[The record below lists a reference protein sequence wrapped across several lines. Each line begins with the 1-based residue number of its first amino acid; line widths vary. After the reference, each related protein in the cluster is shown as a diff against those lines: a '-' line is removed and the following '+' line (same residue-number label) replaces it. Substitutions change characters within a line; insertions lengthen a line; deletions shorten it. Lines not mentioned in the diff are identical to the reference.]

1 MVRIAVSAL
10 HNGPPELAV
19 QLPVSGTLTR
29 RLPDP
34 NGWQVWI
41 VELDWPVRFHIPLDA
56 HPGDASLTVEFDEH
70 GPFLWVRAVAVAGG
84 SESLQG
90 VRQLRVHLAYV
101 LNPEEVDDLSSPYIG
116 AVGEA
121 YIDDVTVAAGPEP
134 PAPGA
139 DAEARIDTE
148 IGTANETSGTSG
160 AGDLPEAGSTLGY
173 DEVDGDLEVW
183 VSQLAAVAAAAPEV
197 IPDLISDAE
206 QAPGYVLN
214 GASATYYGL
223 AGTPPRT
230 TDNRQEL
237 VYWIVDDLAA
247 GLARAWATAAPAYNE
262 GNPSAV
268 HALWLGRWH
277 NLMSALSTDWGERT
291 RARIEQYFLNP
302 S

>member
-10 HNGPPELAV
+10 HDGPAELAA
-19 QLPVSGTLTR
+19 QLPVLGTLAR

-56 HPGDASLTVEFDEH
+56 HPDDASLSVDFDEH

-101 LNPEEVDDLSSPYIG
+101 LNPDEVDDLSSPYIG

-121 YIDDVTVAAGPEP
+121 YIDDVTTAEGPVP
-134 PAPGA
+134 PAPVV
-139 DAEARIDTE
+139 DVDVE
-148 IGTANETSGTSG
+148 TANATSSSG
-160 AGDLPEAGSTLGY
+160 GVADLPDASAMGY

-183 VSQLAAVAAAAPEV
+183 VSKLAAVAAAAPEV

-206 QAPGYVLN
+206 QAPGYVLS

-230 TDNRQEL
+230 TDNRLEL

-247 GLARAWATAAPAYNE
+247 GLARDWATAAPAYQE
-262 GNPSAV
+262 GNASAV

-277 NLMSALSTDWGERT
+277 NLMSALSSDWGERT

>member
-10 HNGPPELAV
+10 HEGPAELAA
-19 QLPVSGTLTR
+19 QLPVLGTLTR
-29 RLPDP
+29 RVPDP

-56 HPGDASLTVEFDEH
+56 HPDDASLTVDFDEH

-90 VRQLRVHLAYV
+90 VSQLRVHLAYV
-101 LNPEEVDDLSSPYIG
+101 LNPDEVNDLSSPYIG

-121 YIDDVTVAAGPEP
+121 YIDDVTAAEGSEP
-134 PAPGA
+134 PAPE
-139 DAEARIDTE
+139 AEAG
-148 IGTANETSGTSG
+148 IGTEAG
-160 AGDLPEAGSTLGY
+160 AVTAASSSSEAADLPGTASPMGY
-173 DEVDGDLEVW
+173 AEVEGDLEVW
-183 VSQLAAVAAAAPEV
+183 VSKLADVASAVPEV
-197 IPDLISDAE
+197 IPDLIRDAE
-206 QAPGYVLN
+206 QAPGYVLS
-214 GASATYYGL
+214 GDCATYYGP
-223 AGTPPRT
+223 AGMPPQT
-230 TDNRQEL
+230 TDNRYEL

-247 GLARAWATAAPAYNE
+247 GLARDWATAAPAFQE

-291 RARIEQYFLNP
+291 RERIEQYFLNR

>member
-10 HNGPPELAV
+10 HDGPAELAA
-19 QLPVSGTLTR
+19 QLPVSGTLAR

-56 HPGDASLTVEFDEH
+56 HPDDASLSVDFDEH

-90 VRQLRVHLAYV
+90 ARQLRVHLAYV
-101 LNPEEVDDLSSPYIG
+101 LNPDEVDDLSSPYIG
-116 AVGEA
+116 AAGEA
-121 YIDDVTVAAGPEP
+121 YIDDVAAAEGPVP
-134 PAPGA
+134 PAPVT
-139 DAEARIDTE
+139 DAGVE
-148 IGTANETSGTSG
+148 TANATSNPSG
-160 AGDLPEAGSTLGY
+160 VADLPERASAMGY

-183 VSQLAAVAAAAPEV
+183 VSKLAAVAAAAPEV
-197 IPDLISDAE
+197 IPDLISDAA
-206 QAPGYVLN
+206 QAPGYVLS

-230 TDNRQEL
+230 TDNRLEL

-247 GLARAWATAAPAYNE
+247 GLARDWVTAAPAYQE
-262 GNPSAV
+262 GDPSAV

>member
-10 HNGPPELAV
+10 HEGPAELAA
-19 QLPVSGTLTR
+19 QLPVLGTLTR
-29 RLPDP
+29 RLPDR

-56 HPGDASLTVEFDEH
+56 HPDDASLTVDFDEH

-90 VRQLRVHLAYV
+90 VSQLRVHLAYV
-101 LNPEEVDDLSSPYIG
+101 LNPDEVHDLSSPYIG
-116 AVGEA
+116 AAGEA
-121 YIDDVTVAAGPEP
+121 YIDDVTATEAPDPPALEAEAGIGAETGTVAATPSSSQ
-134 PAPGA
+134 A
-139 DAEARIDTE
+139 
-148 IGTANETSGTSG
+148 
-160 AGDLPEAGSTLGY
+160 AGLPEAASPIGY
-173 DEVDGDLEVW
+173 FEVESDLEVW
-183 VSQLAAVAAAAPEV
+183 VSKLAAVAAAVPEV
-197 IPDLISDAE
+197 IPDLIRDAE
-206 QAPGYVLN
+206 QAPGYVLS
-214 GASATYYGL
+214 ADYATYYGP
-223 AGTPPRT
+223 AGMPPQT
-230 TDNRQEL
+230 TDNRHEL

-247 GLARAWATAAPAYNE
+247 GLARDWATAAPAFQE
-262 GNPSAV
+262 GDPSAV